1 MALIIGLIAAVN
13 ALGYLAVIWAFRA
26 SFRELRTATWWFA
39 TGFMILA
46 GAIILRG
53 LYWDVGLP
61 LLRFYWPAVADGWVE
76 VVNGRMINIVFGL
89 MKMASFFCA
98 LKCRQMLIPPEER
111 ANWPWYRAWMHPA
124 KIRLLPWR

>member
-1 MALIIGLIAAVN
+1 MAIALGLFAIIN

-53 LYWDVGLP
+53 LYWDVTMP
-61 LLRFYWPAVADGWVE
+61 LMRLWWPEFAEQWTDATR
-76 VVNGRMINIVFGL
+76 GRLINLVFSA
-89 MKMASFFCA
+89 MKMASFACA
-98 LKCRQMLIPPEER
+98 LKCRQLLIPEEER
-111 ANWPWYRAWMHPA
+111 SRWPWWKAWMHPT